1 MCSEEGNCKLI
12 FISILEENLNS
23 LHGNDPRHPRESITG
38 FNCSQSWPIRVGQ
51 PAWPLSPSA
60 SSSLELY
67 ISLSLSVLVSDS
79 FILSF
84 PLCVSSLLSLCV
96 CVLVALFPASSGLR
110 RDPPGLT
117 SLPGTGWSAASSFNL
132 SLALSCSFKGGS

>member
-23 LHGNDPRHPRESITG
+23 LHGNDPRHPRESITD
-38 FNCSQSWPIRVGQ
+38 FNCSQSCPIRAGQ
-51 PAWPLSPSA
+51 PAWPLSPPA
-60 SSSLELY
+60 SSSLELS

-96 CVLVALFPASSGLR
+96 CVLLHSSLQ
-110 RDPPGLT
+110 
-117 SLPGTGWSAASSFNL
+117 AQ
-132 SLALSCSFKGGS
+132 GSGVTRQV